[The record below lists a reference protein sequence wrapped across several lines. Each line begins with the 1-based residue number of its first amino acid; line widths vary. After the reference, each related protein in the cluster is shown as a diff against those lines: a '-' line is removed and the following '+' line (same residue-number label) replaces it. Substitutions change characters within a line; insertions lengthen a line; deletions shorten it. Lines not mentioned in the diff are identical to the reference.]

1 MNDTMTPKKS
11 QKGGLDTMQLLDLMS
26 DIHGQPNWR
35 AMANRAWAY
44 YDGDQLPSAVKSTL
58 QERGQPLTIHNLIAP
73 TIDGVLGMEA
83 KSRTDLMVTA
93 DDANDKDGDQMAAAL
108 KDRKSTRLNSS
119 H

>member
-1 MNDTMTPKKS
+1 MNDTMTSKKS

-58 QERGQPLTIHNLIAP
+58 QERGQPLTALNAGVHRFVHRRPPIARSVSASIWE
-73 TIDGVLGMEA
+73 T
-83 KSRTDLMVTA
+83 T
-93 DDANDKDGDQMAAAL
+93 L
-108 KDRKSTRLNSS
+108 KTCRRAPL
-119 H
+119 